1 MAALA
6 AGSTPREV
14 ADEFYA
20 ALVAGDM
27 ERFKATV
34 KAHYRQQM
42 ERARGASP
50 EFWWEAGRRYVEEYG
65 VRWEYERT
73 DQEEPAHV
81 KLFYRRIQA
90 DGSQRGSPLPI
101 HLITDDDGEW
111 RVDVASV

>member
-1 MAALA
+1 MAALKPGA
-6 AGSTPREV
+6 SPVEV

-34 KAHYRQQM
+34 KAQYRQQM

-50 EFWWEAGRRYVEEYG
+50 EFWWESGRRYVEEYG
-65 VRWEYERT
+65 VRWEYDHT
-73 DQEEPAHV
+73 AEEEADHV
-81 KLFYRRIQA
+81 KLFYKRIQA

-101 HLITDDDGEW
+101 HLVVDDDGEW